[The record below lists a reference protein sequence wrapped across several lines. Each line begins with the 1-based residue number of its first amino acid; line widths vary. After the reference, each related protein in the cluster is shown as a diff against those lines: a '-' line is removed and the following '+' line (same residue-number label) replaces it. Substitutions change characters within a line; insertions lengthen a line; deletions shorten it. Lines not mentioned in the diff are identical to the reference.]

1 MARRRVPDRTARL
14 RCYGHLVRWPAV
26 NWNAV
31 RLALEPIG
39 AVEPRALTLAL
50 RLKRRAFG
58 SILTHPADVRGED
71 TRAAGSVAPLEP
83 GPTHGTPR

>member
-14 RCYGHLVRWPAV
+14 RCYGHLVRWLAV

-39 AVEPRALTLAL
+39 AVEPRAFALAL
-50 RLKRRAFG
+50 RLKRLAFG
-58 SILTHPADVRGED
+58 SILTHPADVHAED
-71 TRAAGSVAPLEP
+71 TRAAASVAPLES
-83 GPTHGTPR
+83 GPTHGTPG